1 MLPWRLILET
11 LKKSE
16 TILVTGAAGFIGYHV
31 AEVLLEKGIFV
42 VGCDNLNDYYEVS
55 LKEARLARLKKH
67 SGFSF
72 YKLDL
77 SDLDSVKKLFK
88 EHSFDRICHLAAQ
101 AGVRYSLENPFT
113 YQRSNLQAFINMLEC
128 VREKGVRNFV
138 FASSSSVY
146 GKNKKVPF
154 SESDN
159 VDLPISLYAATK
171 KSNELIAHVYSH
183 LFSIP
188 CTGLRFFTVYGPWGR
203 PDMATFKFTNAIT
216 QGRAIDVYNYGD
228 MERDFTYITDIVN
241 GVLSSLAHAFE
252 YEIFNLGNS
261 STVKLTYFIEC
272 IEKELGMTAE
282 KNMLPIQPGDVH
294 RTSADI
300 SKASEK
306 LGFTPAT
313 SIEEGIGHFITWY
326 KDYYKV

>member
-1 MLPWRLILET
+1 MET
-11 LKKSE
+11 LNKSE

-31 AEVLLEKGIFV
+31 AEALLAQGISV

-55 LKEARLARLKKH
+55 LKEARLARLRSH

-72 YKLDL
+72 HKLDL
-77 SDLDSVKKLFK
+77 SDLESVKKLFS

-101 AGVRYSLENPFT
+101 AGVRYSLENPYT
-113 YQRSNLQAFINMLEC
+113 YQRSNLQAFINVLEC

-159 VDLPISLYAATK
+159 VDRPISLYAATK

-203 PDMATFKFTNAIT
+203 PDMATFKFTNAIIE
-216 QGRAIDVYNYGD
+216 GRAIDVYNYGD

-241 GVLSSLAHAFE
+241 GVLSSLAHPFD

-294 RTSADI
+294 KTSADI
-300 SKASEK
+300 SRASEQ
-306 LGFTPAT
+306 LGFSPAT
-313 SIEEGIGHFITWY
+313 SIEQGLHHFITWY